1 MALDYFYI
9 ATKKQYP
16 WSIHAPMKVGNVVE
30 TNDYNPFFNFFLG
43 ANLPKMLVQN
53 SGGGGS
59 TPYTRMM
66 YLHGI
71 KTGSLETNL
80 TIKDIAT
87 IGQELAMHFCK
98 YTRELIWE
106 SVRSEHYKDLPS
118 RQKCLWLAHGEKNLE
133 YWKQNLGLGVD
144 DRTIFRVDI
153 DGVTHEASDEHLMR
167 DDIPYEQALVQAHRY
182 WKGDISNMLAKETLF
197 IGKMKILEE
206 V

>member
-16 WSIHAPMKVGNVVE
+16 WSIHAPLKLGDVVG
-30 TNDYNPFFNFFLG
+30 TNDYNPFFNFFLSS
-43 ANLPKMLVQN
+43 NIPPMSVSN
-53 SGGGGS
+53 TGGGS
-59 TPYTRMM
+59 INYTRMM

-71 KTGSLETNL
+71 KTGTINTNL
-80 TIKDIAT
+80 KIEDIAT
-87 IGQELAMHFCK
+87 IGHELAMHFCK

-106 SVRSEHYKDLPS
+106 AVRVEHYNNLPS

-133 YWKQNLGLGVD
+133 YWKKNLGLAVT
-144 DRTIFRVDI
+144 DRNIFRVEI

-167 DDIPYEQALVQAHRY
+167 DDIPYKEALTNAHRY
-182 WKGDISNMLAKETLF
+182 WKGEVSNSLAKETLF
-197 IGKMKILEE
+197 MGNMRLLEE